1 MKHVHDD
8 NCRELRN
15 ALAAAKAR
23 LHTAP
28 VRSTIDIEAGEI
40 DVAMHLQDRDTVNA
54 EIDRLEQ
61 ALHQNGCG

>member
-1 MKHVHDD
+1 MKHSHDT
-8 NCRELRN
+8 NCHELRS

-23 LHTAP
+23 LHAAP

-40 DVAMHLQDRDTVNA
+40 DMAMHLPDRDAANA

-61 ALHQNGCG
+61 ALHQSGCR